1 MIVLDT
7 FVAVAFMN
15 RLDKTTKRSPR

>member
-7 FVAVAFMN
+7 FVAVALMN
-15 RLDKTTKRSPR
+15 RRDETTKRSPR